1 MTDFTGIPRA
11 FDVREAKR
19 AREEEARKREQA
31 TSARNTSSATIG
43 AGGRLDLDGGDLD
56 IFNGGNTRVRDG
68 GRFLIE
74 GGGSMDITD
83 DGQIN
88 VIGNGRSWPG
98 SQLIRVVA
106 SLANRLAYNAWIGA
120 SYLVPGLYFT
130 AEGESQGPY
139 DPRVVSDGGVDVSAI
154 SAVKTLPYGP
164 QVGDN
169 IVSKG
174 SFRADSWNVSI
185 GAFAWDN
192 VLNPGGGDGVA
203 GVRGAGSF
211 SVTPYDINMLLTNH
225 TPGPDGIPDGPA
237 VWIHGSLEEG
247 ILHLYG
253 RAGVDITGPFT
264 VDGLPV
270 GGSVTSVAGKTGAV
284 TLVKGDIGLGNVDN
298 TTDLSK
304 PVSTATATAL
314 SGKASTAVATTTTN
328 GLMPSTDKAK
338 LDAAS
343 PNPNA
348 NSLIYRDV
356 WSRAQIADPVGPP
369 DIANKS
375 YVDAQIDG
383 MKPGMHAPIA
393 LSGFTM
399 AGMFSVKPPVNG
411 VTEVVADVQVT
422 RTGGTMSLTPS
433 WTALG
438 NIAPTQAL
446 KAGVGLR
453 YFTAFSSATG
463 AVYFYINFENG
474 ACGVRAVSG
483 TVSVLNT
490 AILSFSQSVLL

>member
-1 MTDFTGIPRA
+1 MDDLDGIPRGGHEPNPIKA
-11 FDVREAKR
+11 IWKYLDRLR
-19 AREEEARKREQA
+19 ADISVLQRAAPQRSMSL
-31 TSARNTSSATIG
+31 T
-43 AGGRLDLDGGDLD
+43 DGGDLT
-56 IFNGGNTRVRDG
+56 IKNGGRVTVEDQGEVTVNGEGRDWPAG
-68 GRFLIE
+68 NL
-74 GGGSMDITD
+74 
-83 DGQIN
+83 IN
-88 VIGNGRSWPG
+88 VA
-98 SQLIRVVA
+98 A
-106 SLANRLAYNAWIGA
+106 SLANRLADNVWIGFT
-120 SYLVPGLYFT
+120 YLVPGLYFT
-130 AEGESQGPY
+130 ANGESRGAT
-139 DPRVVSDGGVDVSAI
+139 DPRVVSDSGKDVSAI
-154 SAVKTLPYGP
+154 SAVEPLPYGP
-164 QVGDN
+164 QVGPN
-169 IVSKG
+169 IVSSG
-174 SFRADSWNVSI
+174 SFYADSWRAGV
-185 GAFAWDN
+185 GAFAWDDTI
-192 VLNPGGGDGVA
+192 NPGGGDGVA

-284 TLVKGDIGLGNVDN
+284 TLVKGDVGLGNVDN